1 MFKSNLVAKESMDFQ
16 LNSIEYFIPLDI
28 KKKIMINVEN
38 ELKNYLNFFFNK
50 KNKSIRIWTTSS
62 LNGKKSEEL
71 IHLKNLPL
79 YLNQANFS
87 FIMFTE
93 KEEFEPAYY
102 CLKKTQIILK
112 FVKQNIKIK
121 NFYQK
126 EYIISFLNE
135 IVFLKEKGL
144 IKESYIV
151 YNETLKMLKEKN
163 IPKLST
169 NNLINNSFLE
179 IIKSRIEKLKLKL
192 RVLLSYC
199 LTCSEDLNHQ
209 KAILKSEKAVICILD
224 ILLCTILVTKFY
236 LYKILV
242 SESKNLD
249 NKVKI
254 LKMEKIGYFK
264 RYIGILDSLVKV
276 LKSIKFL
283 DVKNM
288 SVMAY
293 INQFD
298 LLIKKEFPGYKSEKN
313 PDLSLLN
320 NLDIIQGSYL
330 NESTILTLSN
340 LNYFNY
346 EDVFVSKTL
355 KNEITEISL
364 LEKISF
370 LILSFYVL
378 ATEHRF
384 IEHSKKSQNPFYK
397 FLLNYF
403 IDCKR
408 KDKIKNN
415 SEIFLTKSVEIC
427 YLYAPD
433 RFPLVNQILSVY
445 KKFELNRP
453 KIINEFIEDNNCFT
467 FLKPLKN
474 GFKSNI
480 IIPIIKNFD
489 NKSRKKIKSFVTESK
504 IEKENFNEN
513 QGKLEKN
520 SINKNLEE
528 NKIKLNSNKFSDIS
542 NLKKKINRSPK
553 LMSRKKES
561 VDKKQKEKKISNL
574 IIKKTIKLSGIKKE
588 KRKKQKRNY
597 SYKKTNE
604 NILKKNTQKKK
615 YKSSKPSKRI
625 KSKKRVSSSDKYV
638 KYNIKTKSSYLNSKL
653 SKMKFNQRIKKLNLS
668 QTLDNF
674 IKNKKKLDKN
684 KNKDKENN
692 LNNENNFFMKK
703 KKKKNS
709 KPIEKIVKKIK
720 ELKMKKKINQSPPQ
734 KLCFDLLKKNNLKK
748 NINNQKNNYINNSN
762 KENISGLNKKN
773 NINYNNINNFNFII
787 NSYANGQFTNLNYSQ
802 NPKIKNQNFKIN
814 KHSNI

>member
-1 MFKSNLVAKESMDFQ
+1 
-16 LNSIEYFIPLDI
+16 
-28 KKKIMINVEN
+28 MINVEN
-38 ELKNYLNFFFNK
+38 ELKTCLNFFFNK

-62 LNGKKSEEL
+62 INGKKSEEL

-102 CLKKTQIILK
+102 CLKKTQTILK

-126 EYIISFLNE
+126 ELIISFLNE

-151 YNETLKMLKEKN
+151 YNETLKLLKEKN
-163 IPKLST
+163 IPKLNT
-169 NNLINNSFLE
+169 NTLINNSFLD

-199 LTCSEDLNHQ
+199 LTCSEDLNHN

-224 ILLCTILVTKFY
+224 ILLCTILVSKYY
-236 LYKILV
+236 LYKELV
-242 SESKNLD
+242 NESKIID
-249 NKVKI
+249 NKIKLLKLGKI
-254 LKMEKIGYFK
+254 NYYKQ
-264 RYIGILDSLVKV
+264 YICILNSLVNS
-276 LKSIKFL
+276 LKNIKFL
-283 DVKNM
+283 NIKNM
-288 SVMAY
+288 SVNYY

-298 LLIKKEFPGYKSEKN
+298 LLIKKEFPNFKKEKK
-313 PDLSLLN
+313 PDLSILN
-320 NLDIIQGSYL
+320 NLNIIQGSYL

-346 EDVFVSKTL
+346 EDIFVSNTL

-403 IDCKR
+403 IDEEK

-415 SEIFLTKSVEIC
+415 SEIYLTKSVEIC

-453 KIINEFIEDNNCFT
+453 KMINEFIEDNNCFT

-489 NKSRKKIKSFVTESK
+489 SKIKNKIKSFVTESK
-504 IEKENFNEN
+504 TDIENFKSNNKNKIGKIKKENINKILQEKKINEN
-513 QGKLEKN
+513 Y
-520 SINKNLEE
+520 
-528 NKIKLNSNKFSDIS
+528 NKFQDITNL

-553 LMSRKKES
+553 LVSRKKES
-561 VDKKQKEKKISNL
+561 IEQKKENSKKISNL
-574 IIKKTIKLSGIKKE
+574 IIKKTIKLSNIKKA
-588 KRKKQKRNY
+588 KKKQKRNY
-597 SYKKTNE
+597 SYKKVNE
-604 NILKKNTQKKK
+604 NLRKKSTQKKK
-615 YKSSKPSKRI
+615 YKSSKPSKRV

-638 KYNIKTKSSYLNSKL
+638 KYNIKTKSSYLNSKI
-653 SKMKFNQRIKKLNLS
+653 SNMKFNQRIKKLNLS

-674 IKNKKKLDKN
+674 IKNKKKMDKG
-684 KNKDKENN
+684 KNKENN
-692 LNNENNFFMKK
+692 FNTENNFFMKK
-703 KKKKNS
+703 KKKKR
-709 KPIEKIVKKIK
+709 
-720 ELKMKKKINQSPPQ
+720 
-734 KLCFDLLKKNNLKK
+734 F
-748 NINNQKNNYINNSN
+748 
-762 KENISGLNKKN
+762 
-773 NINYNNINNFNFII
+773 
-787 NSYANGQFTNLNYSQ
+787 Q
-802 NPKIKNQNFKIN
+802 NRLRK
-814 KHSNI
+814 